1 MSLRYPA
8 QFPGTPIPAMRA
20 KPAGSSPMSA
30 PTSFTT
36 GPFAGWT
43 IRGELIE
50 LQKADM
56 GRKYGQKDRRPL
68 DPPPVLQLRFYRVF
82 NNGTAQ
88 QWEHEIDTYT
98 YAGLKQ
104 QRRDAIGVG
113 WPSSNTRTVAMF
125 SDFVDSSVSHAKAQV
140 AVSDDDQNVEGA
152 STYTTLLVGTRA
164 VSASCVYHEGKKI
177 LAFVFSDLAVRAEGS
192 FFMRYRV
199 FDIMS
204 AVTGGTQHPALAEAF
219 GGTFQVYSTKN
230 FPGLQAS
237 TDLTKARTGKDPSG
251 TTGARPEGCEHDR
264 VGTVR
269 DKYELSTGGLDGVH
283 LRALGFLI
291 NAYDGVG
298 ADSYPRLRQPAVAL
312 KLARF
317 SDLIHAFG
325 SVWIASM
332 ISVRRRLNK
341 SVTAFKYSEAL
352 RELLIRPGEEG
363 RPLGI
368 HHWALPGR
376 RKMSADRAANQAHVP
391 YAIARLTR
399 GETQYLRPTVKS
411 PGEDLLLWYRALALP
426 AVIRIHQLTE
436 VSSDSEKLHITLRD
450 TGAWDLPFEKAG
462 NLMYASHQACSYNI
476 VRMQFRPTVSV
487 SERRVP

>member
-98 YAGLKQ
+98 
-104 QRRDAIGVG
+104 DAIGVG
-113 WPSSNTRTVAMF
+113 CICHVDLFRSTLNSRPEKINQSLQAPRKTNEMAVSSFTAAYPEEFTSRSFRTLPPLSFPTLMSGTDSRPWATSSGARPTLFDSSNPRACSLLMPVSMPPTTILPFPGPSSNTRTVAMF

-237 TDLTKARTGKDPSG
+237 TDLTKSLSWHGLRVNKRETE
-251 TTGARPEGCEHDR
+251 PE
-264 VGTVR
+264 
-269 DKYELSTGGLDGVH
+269 
-283 LRALGFLI
+283 
-291 NAYDGVG
+291 
-298 ADSYPRLRQPAVAL
+298 
-312 KLARF
+312 
-317 SDLIHAFG
+317 
-325 SVWIASM
+325 
-332 ISVRRRLNK
+332 
-341 SVTAFKYSEAL
+341 
-352 RELLIRPGEEG
+352 
-363 RPLGI
+363 
-368 HHWALPGR
+368 
-376 RKMSADRAANQAHVP
+376 RKRKK
-391 YAIARLTR
+391 I
-399 GETQYLRPTVKS
+399 
-411 PGEDLLLWYRALALP
+411 
-426 AVIRIHQLTE
+426 
-436 VSSDSEKLHITLRD
+436 
-450 TGAWDLPFEKAG
+450 
-462 NLMYASHQACSYNI
+462 
-476 VRMQFRPTVSV
+476 
-487 SERRVP
+487 